1 MGLFFWVSF
10 KFEVFGLRVWGLGLQ
25 GSPVGPS
32 TQQLGTVGLGNN

>member
-1 MGLFFWVSF
+1 MGLGHRVWDLGFYGFI

-32 TQQLGTVGLGNN
+32 T